1 MIKIRQLFNRD
12 RVENPA
18 EELAAQ
24 LRKSGFPDQI
34 KPGSRIAVTAGSR
47 GIHGIPVIIR
57 TVVDALKGAGALP
70 FIIPAMGSHGGGTAE
85 GQAEML
91 ESLGITEAS
100 MGVPVVSSIETV
112 ELGTTPSGSTA
123 YMDRNAFNSDGIVI
137 INRIKIHT
145 AYHGHVE
152 SGLCK
157 MVAVGLG
164 KRNGAASL
172 HRHGLGDAV
181 VENFR
186 IAREKANILFG
197 VGILENAF
205 DETLAFRV
213 VSADDFESVDHELLE
228 RCREIVPRVPF
239 SKFDILIVDEMG
251 KNISGTGMDTNII
264 GFWRRFGGERIPDY
278 RTLIVRDLTPESHGN
293 AMGIGFA
300 DLTTHRL
307 VDKIDYKPTYTNG
320 IASATWS
327 IARIPITLE
336 NDRECLSAALEQH
349 EPGNA
354 KIIRIKNTLE
364 LEELYISENLAET
377 AKKRTDLEITGQ
389 PEDIKFD
396 ENGNII

>member
-1 MIKIRQLFNRD
+1 
-12 RVENPA
+12 
-18 EELAAQ
+18 
-24 LRKSGFPDQI
+24 
-34 KPGSRIAVTAGSR
+34 
-47 GIHGIPVIIR
+47 
-57 TVVDALKGAGALP
+57 
-70 FIIPAMGSHGGGTAE
+70 MGSHGGGTAE
-85 GQAEML
+85 GQTEML

-100 MGVPVVSSIETV
+100 MGIPVVSSVETV
-112 ELGTTPSGSTA
+112 ELGKAPSGSTT
-123 YMDRNAFNSDGIVI
+123 YMDRNAFNSDGIVV

-157 MVAVGLG
+157 MTAVGLG

-172 HRHGLGDAV
+172 HRHGLGEAV

-205 DETLAFRV
+205 DETLAFSV
-213 VSADDFESVDHELLE
+213 VSADDFESADHELLE

-239 SKFDILIVDEMG
+239 NNFDILIVDEMG

-278 RTLIVRDLTPESHGN
+278 HTLIIRDLTPESHGN

-320 IASATWS
+320 IASATWA
-327 IARIPITLE
+327 IVRIPITLE
-336 NDRECLSAALEQH
+336 NDRECLRVALEQH
-349 EPGNA
+349 ESGNA
-354 KIIRIKNTLE
+354 KIIHIKNTLE
-364 LEELYISENLAET
+364 LEELYISENLIEEAGG
-377 AKKRTDLEITGQ
+377 RDDLEINGETVDMQ
-389 PEDIKFD
+389 FD
-396 ENGNII
+396 REGFFKM